1 MDQWVIATSTDRMQS
16 DIDTLNDYLG
26 KMERAFEEAWDAVEA
41 LHATWEGPAHDE
53 LVGQF
58 MKDQGIM
65 RSMMEDLRSYR
76 EGLEYAKKEYVTSE
90 SNVLEL
96 VGSMNV

>member
-1 MDQWVIATSTDRMQS
+1 MDQQVIATSTDRMQS
-16 DIDTLNDYLG
+16 DIDTLNDYLER
-26 KMERAFEEAWDAVEA
+26 MERAFDEAWEAVEA

-53 LVGQF
+53 LVDQF
-58 MKDQGIM
+58 VQDQEIM
-65 RSMMEDLRSYR
+65 RSMMDDLRAYR

-96 VGSMNV
+96 MGSMNV